1 MELEVRRKD
10 LREAEAAVAGAE
22 AALEDAQQV
31 PNRAPTRL
39 LAYSP
44 TRLLA
49 YSPTRLL
56 AHSPTRLLAHSP
68 TRLLIAH
75 SPTRLA

>member
-31 PNRAPTRL
+31 PNRAPSRL

-49 YSPTRLL
+49 YSLTRPL
-56 AHSPTRLLAHSP
+56 AYSLTRPLAY
-68 TRLLIAH
+68 
-75 SPTRLA
+75 